1 MKVSD
6 IAKVAHEVNA
16 AYCAS
21 QGDTSQKPWDEAPE
35 WQKTSAINGVLFHLE
50 NPDAG
55 PSHSHDSWMKEKIE
69 AGWAYGP
76 EKDEEKKTHPCIVPY
91 AELPAQQ
98 QAKDY
103 IFRAVVVALA
113 DLN

>member
-1 MKVSD
+1 MQHT
-6 IAKVAHEVNA
+6 APAR
-16 AYCAS
+16 
-21 QGDTSQKPWDEAPE
+21 GDTSQKPWDEAPE
-35 WQKTSAINGVLFHLE
+35 WQKTSAVNGVLFHLE

-69 AGWAYGP
+69 AGWVYGT

-91 AELPAQQ
+91 AELPPQQ

-103 IFRAVVVALA
+103 IFRAVVHALA
-113 DLN
+113 NLD